1 MPDKPY
7 VKVLSKPKSGATTG
21 DWVVKYGTRMVSRH
35 RTKSAAVE
43 RAKSKAREKNT
54 QVRIQNADG
63 TFRQGPSYY

>member
-1 MPDKPY
+1 
-7 VKVLSKPKSGATTG
+7 
-21 DWVVKYGTRMVSRH
+21 MVSRH

-54 QVRIQNADG
+54 QVRIQNTDG

>member
-7 VKVLSKPKSGATTG
+7 VKVLSKPKSGTRTG

-35 RTKSAAVE
+35 RTKKEAVQK
-43 RAKSKAREKNT
+43 AKQKAREKKT
-54 QVRIQNADG
+54 QVRIQNTDG